1 MHARLSGFYSDRFG
15 REAITIDYSEGTCRT
30 EIRGVAF
37 RGCLDELCP
46 EDPLPPGAPFV
57 LYEADDLCSCTFE
70 WTLPVLLDGPTHV
83 RAAELACT
91 LRIGD
96 PEDMH
101 QELRLVLREDG
112 AAIVAAVI
120 TEYNFE
126 DGMWQLTRQSLPPG
140 VSLRACA
147 TCRLADYH
155 VYTGSP
161 FFGGLGCFRGN
172 QAELLAARAA
182 RSKPALARAWT
193 NQTERVL
200 ETHICPDYSA
210 RTPPVS
216 R

>member
-1 MHARLSGFYSDRFG
+1 MRGSSSSGEGGFSRQGSQKRFCASYHSSVHARLSGFYSDRFG

-70 WTLPVLLDGPTHV
+70 WTLPVLLDGPARV

-91 LRIGD
+91 LRIGE
-96 PEDMH
+96 PEDID

-120 TEYNFE
+120 TDHNFE

-140 VSLRACA
+140 VSLRACS
-147 TCRLADYH
+147 TCRLAGQPGDQACLR
-155 VYTGSP
+155 TRKRC
-161 FFGGLGCFRGN
+161 GGR
-172 QAELLAARAA
+172 ELSGLASWATVDGAV
-182 RSKPALARAWT
+182 
-193 NQTERVL
+193 NV
-200 ETHICPDYSA
+200 
-210 RTPPVS
+210 
-216 R
+216 